1 MNPFEEESM
10 TMRSPRLRRL
20 AAPLLALLLVAAMPA
35 APALADRYDH
45 DRYEDRRGGYNDEY
59 IFVATKTAVHLDVHP
74 AAKVPLIP
82 FTLILDLV
90 ALPFEVI
97 AGVF

>member
-1 MNPFEEESM
+1 MLR
-10 TMRSPRLRRL
+10 TLSPTLRRRVT
-20 AAPLLALLLVAAMPA
+20 PWLLALSLIAAL
-35 APALADRYDH
+35 PALPAHAERYDPDRYD
-45 DRYEDRRGGYNDEY
+45 DRRRGYNDEY
-59 IFVATKTAVHLDVHP
+59 IFVATKTAVNMEVHP
-74 AAKVPLIP
+74 VAKVPLIP

>member
-1 MNPFEEESM
+1 MS
-10 TMRSPRLRRL
+10 TTLSPVLRRRL
-20 AAPLLALLLVAAMPA
+20 APLLLALAVTAALPA
-35 APALADRYDH
+35 VPAHADRYDR
-45 DRYEDRRGGYNDEY
+45 DRYEDRHRGYNDEY

-74 AAKVPLIP
+74 VAKVPLIP
-82 FTLILDLV
+82 FTLILDVV

>member
-1 MNPFEEESM
+1 MS
-10 TMRSPRLRRL
+10 TTLSPVLRRRL
-20 AAPLLALLLVAAMPA
+20 APLLLALAVAAALPA
-35 APALADRYDH
+35 APADAGRYDR

-59 IFVATKTAVHLDVHP
+59 IFVATKTAVNLDVHP
-74 AAKVPLIP
+74 VAKVPLIP
-82 FTLILDLV
+82 FTLILDVV

>member
-1 MNPFEEESM
+1 MS
-10 TMRSPRLRRL
+10 MRSTLLHRC
-20 AAPLLALLLVAAMPA
+20 AAPLLALALLTA
-35 APALADRYDH
+35 APTAPAFADRYDR

-59 IFVATKTAVHLDVHP
+59 IFIATKSALDLDVHP
-74 AAKVPLIP
+74 VAKVPLVP

>member
-1 MNPFEEESM
+1 MP
-10 TMRSPRLRRL
+10 TRSTPLRRL
-20 AAPLLALLLVAAMPA
+20 AVPLLAVALLAA
-35 APALADRYDH
+35 APTPQAFADRYDR

-59 IFVATKTAVHLDVHP
+59 IFVATKTAVNLDVHP
-74 AAKVPLIP
+74 VAKVPLIP

>member
-1 MNPFEEESM
+1 MS
-10 TMRSPRLRRL
+10 MRSTVLRRL
-20 AAPLLALLLVAAMPA
+20 AVPLLALALVAAIPA
-35 APALADRYDH
+35 APAFADDHH

-59 IFVATKTAVHLDVHP
+59 IFVATKTALDLDVHP
-74 AAKVPLIP
+74 VAKVPLVP

>member
-1 MNPFEEESM
+1 M
-10 TMRSPRLRRL
+10 TLTPTLRRL
-20 AAPLLALLLVAAMPA
+20 LAPLMLVLALAAVLPPPA
-35 APALADRYDH
+35 HADRYDRN
-45 DRYEDRRGGYNDEY
+45 RYDDRRGYNDEY
-59 IFVATKTAVHLDVHP
+59 IFVATKTAVNMEVHP
-74 AAKVPLIP
+74 VAKVPLIP

>member
-1 MNPFEEESM
+1 MT
-10 TMRSPRLRRL
+10 TMRSTILRRS
-20 AAPLLALLLVAAMPA
+20 AGVLLTVALLTAA
-35 APALADRYDH
+35 APALAGDRYD
-45 DRYEDRRGGYNDEY
+45 DRRGGYNDEY
-59 IFVATKTAVHLDVHP
+59 IFVATKSAVNLDVHP
-74 AAKVPLIP
+74 VAKVPLIP

>member
-1 MNPFEEESM
+1 MP
-10 TMRSPRLRRL
+10 MRSTPLRRL
-20 AAPLLALLLVAAMPA
+20 AAPLLVLALVAAVPA
-35 APALADRYDH
+35 APAFADH
-45 DRYEDRRGGYNDEY
+45 HRYEDRRSGYNDEY
-59 IFVATKTAVHLDVHP
+59 IFVATKTALDLDVHP
-74 AAKVPLIP
+74 VAKVPLVP

>member
-1 MNPFEEESM
+1 MSVHS
-10 TMRSPRLRRL
+10 RSAVLRRC
-20 AAPLLALLLVAAMPA
+20 AAPLLALALLAATPA
-35 APALADRYDH
+35 TPTFADRYDRG
-45 DRYEDRRGGYNDEY
+45 RYEDRRGYNDEY
-59 IFVATKTAVHLDVHP
+59 IFVATKTALDLDVHP
-74 AAKVPLIP
+74 VAKVPLVP

>member
-1 MNPFEEESM
+1 M
-10 TMRSPRLRRL
+10 TTKRSTTLRR
-20 AAPLLALLLVAAMPA
+20 AAGLLLALALFTAGPA
-35 APALADRYDH
+35 AAGDHRDPYDRYDH
-45 DRYEDRRGGYNDEY
+45 RHGYNDEY
-59 IFVATKTAVHLDVHP
+59 IFVATKSALDLDVHP
-74 AAKVPLIP
+74 VAKVPLVP

>member
-1 MNPFEEESM
+1 VNPFEEDSM
-10 TMRSPRLRRL
+10 PMRAVVLRRCAASLLVL
-20 AAPLLALLLVAAMPA
+20 ALVAAVPA
-35 APALADRYDH
+35 APAFADRYR

-59 IFVATKTAVHLDVHP
+59 IFVATRSALDLDVHP
-74 AAKVPLIP
+74 VAKVPLVP
-82 FTLILDLV
+82 LTLILDLV